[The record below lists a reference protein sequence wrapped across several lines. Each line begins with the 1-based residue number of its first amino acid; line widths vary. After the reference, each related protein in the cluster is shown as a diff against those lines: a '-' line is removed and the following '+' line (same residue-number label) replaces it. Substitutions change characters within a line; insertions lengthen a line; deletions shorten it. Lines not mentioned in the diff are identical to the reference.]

1 MSLLLKLG
9 RNNLLPS
16 EWSRWPIS
24 QVVSLDGVLL
34 LIIVLALDL
43 LWALGDLE
51 TFVIDST

>member
-16 EWSRWPIS
+16 EWCRWPIS